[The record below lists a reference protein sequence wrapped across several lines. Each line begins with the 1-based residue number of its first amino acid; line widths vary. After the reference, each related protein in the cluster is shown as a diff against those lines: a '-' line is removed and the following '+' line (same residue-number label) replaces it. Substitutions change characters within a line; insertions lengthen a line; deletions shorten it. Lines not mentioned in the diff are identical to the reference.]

1 MWYVQIE
8 HHFCTCICWRTHAS
22 CQWQCSL
29 WYKKSNCCG
38 RRSSLEMLCQVLW
51 FKGGFD
57 YGNLGFVPSPPQK
70 FSYDLYRSCRMRPP
84 FRLLLTKSRYPER
97 AARATG
103 RIFFLTE
110 LESDISTSMFWF
122 PHTELDFLFIFC
134 APWGQ
139 PCFVSSARRHRS
151 NFSDKYQAQVVSIWS
166 GPKSHYKSEIWVIMV
181 KSQKKKAP
189 QRISTPKLVCCCS
202 SR

>member
-1 MWYVQIE
+1 MWHVQIE

-103 RIFFLTE
+103 RKNFLSHWARE
-110 LESDISTSMFWF
+110 WYFHLHVLISPYRTWF
-122 PHTELDFLFIFC
+122 PFYFLRTLRTALLC
-134 APWGQ
+134 LL
-139 PCFVSSARRHRS
+139 C
-151 NFSDKYQAQVVSIWS
+151 
-166 GPKSHYKSEIWVIMV
+166 
-181 KSQKKKAP
+181 
-189 QRISTPKLVCCCS
+189 
-202 SR
+202 